1 MGTMSLTEI
10 MDKSIEILKK
20 DIKTIVTFNLAYW
33 ALCLVG
39 IVGVVLIGVILVAIV
54 IGMKLSTIVIGF
66 VSIILGLGIFAFV
79 MCFKIGLIKISGQE
93 FLEEKIDAGKAI
105 TFSLKKI
112 LKVLG
117 VLLMEAIMFLPVAGI
132 FTAIGYFFYSKFKNS
147 LLFLGMNDKNEIT
160 IIVMTSIII
169 LLFVL
174 SVFAYVTIFSFSFQA
189 VAIENKG
196 VFAALK
202 RSFMLVKGDYF
213 KILGCTI
220 LFNLTIYAITSSL
233 QSFIAIVAGMIYMLL
248 KFLNIQQELLAYA
261 TMMYNFLQWPIS
273 LLSGLVISPLLTIM
287 MTHLYYNQRFKKEG
301 YDILLKLNKI
311 EKDYEKGQLSEGNRY
326 GDTI

>member
-10 MDKSIEILKK
+10 MDRSIEILKK
-20 DIKTIVTFNLAYW
+20 YIKTIVTFNLAYI

-39 IVGVVLIGVILVAIV
+39 VVGVVLIGVILVAIV
-54 IGMKLSTIVIGF
+54 IGLKLSPVVIGI
-66 VSIILGLGIFAFV
+66 VSTILGIGLFTFA
-79 MCFKIGLIKISGQE
+79 MCFKIGLIKISSQE
-93 FLEEKIDAGKAI
+93 FFEERIDAGKAI
-105 TFSLKKI
+105 SFSMKKI
-112 LKVLG
+112 FKVLG
-117 VLLMEAIMFLPVAGI
+117 VLLMEVLMFLPVAGI
-132 FTAIGYFFYSKFKNS
+132 FAVIGYIGYSKFQNS
-147 LLFLGMNDKNEIT
+147 SLFLGMNDKNEIT
-160 IIVMTSIII
+160 IIVITIVII
-169 LLFVL
+169 LLFFL
-174 SVFAYVTIFSFSFQA
+174 SLLAYVTIFSFSFHA

-202 RSFMLVKGDYF
+202 RSYALVKGDYF

-233 QSFIAIVAGMIYMLL
+233 QSFIGIVAAIIYTLF
-248 KFLNIQQELLAYA
+248 KFLNIQQDLLAYA
-261 TMMYNFLQWPIS
+261 TMMYNILQWPIS

-311 EKDYEKGQLSEGNRY
+311 EKDYEKGQLCEGNQY